1 MDRAGPPVPL
11 LDRKSTVMK
20 SLLRWGLGVGLVSVT
35 LWGVGCGDSAKPKA
49 ATNAEHGHDH
59 EGHGHEGHDHSHAHG
74 IHGGHVVE
82 LGKEEYHAE
91 WTHDESGKIVVY
103 ILDSAMKK
111 DFPITA
117 EKLTINTKVGDKAAS
132 YELAAVNRT
141 EGDKPTA
148 FQFEVEDKALLG
160 VLESLSKGVTAHLAV
175 EIEGKSFNAEIT
187 HDHGHEH

>member
-1 MDRAGPPVPL
+1 MESIAVPQVL
-11 LDRKSTVMK
+11 LFERKSTVMK
-20 SLLRWGLGVGLVSVT
+20 SSLRWAFGVSLVSVT
-35 LWGVGCGDSAKPKA
+35 LWGVGCGDSAKPK
-49 ATNAEHGHDH
+49 TEKQAEHGH
-59 EGHGHEGHDHSHAHG
+59 EGHDHEGHDHSHAHG

-117 EKLTINTKVGDKAAS
+117 EKLTINTKVGEKVAS
-132 YELAAVNRT
+132 YDLTAVNRT

-187 HDHGHEH
+187 HDHGHDH